1 MGALI
6 GLDAKL
12 YRGAAGAPAAIEMS
26 NVRDVTMADEK
37 GEANISRR
45 VSRWHVVKATRRKVS
60 VNFVMI
66 NADTDA
72 DLLALRAAYAA
83 DAPLAFK
90 ILDKTDGHGV
100 DADFEIM
107 KMERN
112 EPDETE
118 QTISVT
124 IKPTFVT
131 RWPVAV

>member
-1 MGALI
+1 MT
-6 GLDAKL
+6 
-12 YRGAAGAPAAIEMS
+12 
-26 NVRDVTMADEK
+26 NVRDVTMPDEK

-45 VSRWHVVKATRRKVS
+45 GSRWHVVKATRRKVS

-66 NADTDA
+66 NDDSDA
-72 DLLALRAAYAA
+72 DLTAIRDAYNA
-83 DAPLAFK
+83 DTPLAFK
-90 ILDKTDGHGV
+90 ILDKTTGHGV

-107 KMERN
+107 KMERA

-118 QTISVT
+118 QLLNVT